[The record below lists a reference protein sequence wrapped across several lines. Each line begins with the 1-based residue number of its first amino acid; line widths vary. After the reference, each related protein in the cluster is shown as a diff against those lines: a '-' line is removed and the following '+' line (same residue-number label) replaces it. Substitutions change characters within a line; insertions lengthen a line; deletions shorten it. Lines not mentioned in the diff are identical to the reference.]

1 MAHIYTH
8 GDPPALPPSRPP
20 FLVYLDS
27 GCTQI
32 GGGGGC
38 GSGGGICGFG
48 LLLGAALA
56 ATLPM
61 SRRTSMVEAAGGRW
75 RGGSGGG
82 GRGGRR
88 RGGSIV
94 PLLGVVVG
102 GRSGNVSYV
111 QNYF

>member
-1 MAHIYTH
+1 
-8 GDPPALPPSRPP
+8 
-20 FLVYLDS
+20 
-27 GCTQI
+27 
-32 GGGGGC
+32 
-38 GSGGGICGFG
+38 
-48 LLLGAALA
+48 
-56 ATLPM
+56 
-61 SRRTSMVEAAGGRW
+61 MVEAAGGRW

-111 QNYF
+111 PKSTQQ